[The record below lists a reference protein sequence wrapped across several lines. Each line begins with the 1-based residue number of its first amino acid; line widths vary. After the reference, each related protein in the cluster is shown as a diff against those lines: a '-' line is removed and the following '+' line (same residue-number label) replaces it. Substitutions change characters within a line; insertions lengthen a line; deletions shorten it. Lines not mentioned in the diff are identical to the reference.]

1 MKIIVTGGAGFIGS
15 HVVDRYINDGYEV
28 IVIDNLSTG
37 KKENINPHARFYNI
51 DIRDKEI
58 EAIFKKERPEIVNH
72 HAAQMDVRLSTE
84 DPIFDAEVNIIGTIN
99 LLENSVRYGIKRFIF
114 ASSGGAIYGEQRY
127 FPAKEDHPN
136 LPLSPYGAS
145 KLAGEK
151 YLHYYSETFG
161 LKYIS
166 LRYSNVYGPRQNP
179 EGEAGVV
186 AIFIGKLL
194 KGEEPII
201 NGDGEQTRDYIYV
214 DDVVE
219 ANIKATLKEAKG
231 PFNIGTGIETSV
243 NKILKNLIDI
253 MATNAKGI
261 HGPPKKGEQRRSVL
275 DCSEAVRLL
284 GWSPQIRLEEG
295 IRRTVSYFRYM
306 PFCP

>member
-1 MKIIVTGGAGFIGS
+1 MSKIVVTGGAGFIGS
-15 HVVDRYINDGYEV
+15 HVVERYIEDGHEV
-28 IVIDNLSTG
+28 IIIDNLSTG
-37 KKENINPHARFYNI
+37 KKENLNPRARFYNI
-51 DIRDKEI
+51 DIRDKGI
-58 EAIFKKERPEIVNH
+58 LKIFEEERPEVVNH
-72 HAAQMDVRLSTE
+72 HAAQMDVRISTE
-84 DPIFDAEVNIIGTIN
+84 NPIFDAEVNILGTIN
-99 LLENSVRYGIKRFIF
+99 LLENSVRFGVKRFIF
-114 ASSGGAIYGEQRY
+114 ASSGGAIYGEQKD
-127 FPAKEDHPN
+127 FPAGEDHPN
-136 LPLSPYGAS
+136 FPLSPYGVS

-186 AIFIGKLL
+186 AIFIGRIL
-194 KGEEPII
+194 KGKEPVV

-219 ANIKATLKEAKG
+219 ANIRATLVEAEG

-243 NKILKNLIDI
+243 NTILRKLIDI
-253 MATNAKGI
+253 SEVDIRGI

-275 DCSEAVRLL
+275 DCTKVKRLL
-284 GWSPQIRLEEG
+284 RWEPEITLQEG
-295 IRRTVSYFRYM
+295 LRRTVLYFRTT
-306 PFCP
+306 FR